1 MVTLRYIGPLD
12 EVDIPLARASNV
24 QQGGEFE
31 CPKAAADV
39 LLDQSDNYELVP
51 AKKKG

>member
-12 EVDIPLARASNV
+12 GVDIPLLGKSVARGDQFDATK
-24 QQGGEFE
+24 EH
-31 CPKAAADV
+31 AD
-39 LLDQSDNYELVP
+39 LLLEQPANYELVP